1 MKEGNWPSASILQCG
16 FGKWCCRQWYGAN
29 ALPDPGN
36 CCDDVNAIVTAD
48 SSWAVGRLMPSPT
61 SSSNNTT
68 NATTGTATACSESS
82 SVESDCSG
90 EKTTVAVVGGVLGA
104 LFGILLLGLA
114 SMWFLWRRS
123 CAKGSQQ
130 VSNGT
135 RYENKIGPGIA
146 AVLGNPT
153 ELEAIHERRELPASY
168 SELD

>member
-1 MKEGNWPSASILQCG
+1 M
-16 FGKWCCRQWYGAN
+16 
-29 ALPDPGN
+29 
-36 CCDDVNAIVTAD
+36 
-48 SSWAVGRLMPSPT
+48 
-61 SSSNNTT
+61 
-68 NATTGTATACSESS
+68 
-82 SVESDCSG
+82 ESDCSG

-135 RYENKIGPGIA
+135 RYENKIGPGVA

-168 SELD
+168 PELD